1 MYTREVSTGGLA
13 ATAGRRIVLLRAVS
27 ILKVRVLNPRKSAV
41 LDKPGQLVILPAA
54 NVKA

>member
-27 ILKVRVLNPRKSAV
+27 VLKVRVLNPRKSAV